1 MAAWVREVPI
11 VMAASQSGDASSI
24 LCVLVML
31 GLAFWGLESARKRHK
46 AGLKEKSAQAHGRA
60 GLAVPSAPRFPP
72 SLSAPK
78 QEEVPPQRISQV
90 PPRPDSVLPEPRSA
104 APARTPERIEPSPKL
119 VETRGTTWIPPG
131 QSVEV
136 AGRRIPGGMV
146 YVGDKLAAV
155 NVPSPEPA
163 LINPRLQVASRPDR
177 SGEGMNYW
185 PSYSTIS
192 PACRA
197 GYLEWLEEG
206 RRRPDAYIGYVFLF
220 FYGLERRTLIDLAK
234 GPVASAEVRAMEEE
248 VQGLLRVYG
257 ANGSFRRYATQLLD
271 VLRVRRVGEEGLL
284 RELPQFALRSEGEA
298 SFDVR
303 VAVGTAASRQLP
315 LPADWALAWAI
326 EASDTR
332 LRTPATRCPEEF
344 KTLFRARYA
353 RDHGQGLVPRARRT
367 QVKAQYQPASASF
380 GGMVPLASATVFEA
394 SESSLKPLHS
404 LIEDCCAELEP
415 FSRWIGK
422 NPEGRESL
430 AALALLPPE
439 LAAVQGGKE
448 VQALRSILEGALAGR
463 GVAALEA
470 RTLMTN
476 WPTAAPAKMS
486 KAEAVG
492 LAQTLE
498 KLGYGMEPDPRFS
511 GPVLATDEAAV
522 VFVLPPESPSAPAP
536 TYLAA
541 LATLHLAAAVA
552 TADGTVSPEEK
563 ARLESML
570 ENSQDLSPPEKV
582 RLKAHLDWLLK
593 RPASTAGLKK
603 RVDSLTPAA
612 RAALGR
618 LLVEVAVADGSVALQ
633 ELKTLS
639 KLYPLL
645 GLDEAR
651 VHADIHTVVAARAA
665 PAVEPVAMQ
674 LAGAPAK
681 GFTLPAPPAEPP
693 PQQPE
698 AKKKTGVALDMRS
711 VQAKLVETAAVS
723 SLLGSIFAEEEPAP
737 PAPAAPAVG
746 EAHVAG
752 LDAAHSA
759 LLRALVAKAEWPR
772 AEVEQLASGLG
783 LLTDGALDVINDAAF
798 EVCGEP
804 VLEGDEVLQLN
815 EQAAQEMVA

>member
-1 MAAWVREVPI
+1 MTI
-11 VMAASQSGDASSI
+11 
-24 LCVLVML
+24 
-31 GLAFWGLESARKRHK
+31 
-46 AGLKEKSAQAHGRA
+46 
-60 GLAVPSAPRFPP
+60 
-72 SLSAPK
+72 
-78 QEEVPPQRISQV
+78 
-90 PPRPDSVLPEPRSA
+90 
-104 APARTPERIEPSPKL
+104 
-119 VETRGTTWIPPG
+119 RGATWIPPG
-131 QSVEV
+131 QAVEV

-163 LINPRLQVASRPDR
+163 LINPSLHVASRPDR

-206 RRRPDAYIGYVFLF
+206 RRRPNAYIGYVFLF
-220 FYGLERRTLIDLAK
+220 FYGLERRVLVDLAK
-234 GPVASAEVRAMEEE
+234 GAVSSEEVRAIEQE

-257 ANGSFRRYATQLLD
+257 TNASFRRYATQLQD
-271 VLRVRRVGEEGLL
+271 VLRVRRTGEEGLL
-284 RELPQFALRSEGEA
+284 KEVPQFALRSEGEA

-303 VAVGTAASRQLP
+303 IAVGTAASRQLP

-353 RDHGQGLVPRARRT
+353 RDHGPGIVPRARKT

-380 GGMVPLASATVFEA
+380 GGEVPLASTTTFEA
-394 SESSLKPLHS
+394 SESSLKPLHA
-404 LIEDCCAELEP
+404 LIEDCCIELEP

-422 NPEGRESL
+422 NPEGRNTL

-439 LAAVQGGKE
+439 LAVGQGGRE
-448 VQALRSILEGALAGR
+448 VQALRSTLEEALSGR
-463 GVAALEA
+463 GVAAIEA
-470 RTLMTN
+470 RSLLAH
-476 WPTAAPAKMS
+476 WPTAVPDKVS

-498 KLGYGMEPDPRFS
+498 KLGFGLEPDPRFS
-511 GPVLATDEAAV
+511 GPVLAREESAV
-522 VFVLPPESPSAPAP
+522 VFALPPESPNAPSP
-536 TYLAA
+536 TYLAT
-541 LATLHLAAAVA
+541 LATLHLAATVA
-552 TADGTVSPEEK
+552 TADGTVSPEERT
-563 ARLESML
+563 RLDAML
-570 ENSQDLSPPEKV
+570 ENSQDLSMAEKV

-593 RPASTAGLKK
+593 RPASTASLKK
-603 RVDSLTPAA
+603 RVDSLTPTA

-618 LLVEVAVADGSVALQ
+618 LLVEVAVADGSVALP

-651 VHADIHTVVAARAA
+651 VHADIHTVVSARTA
-665 PAVEPVAMQ
+665 PAAEPVAMQ
-674 LAGAPAK
+674 LAGVPAK

-693 PQQPE
+693 PEPSQSRKS
-698 AKKKTGVALDMRS
+698 AGVALDMRS

-737 PAPAAPAVG
+737 ATPSAPAVG
-746 EAHVAG
+746 EASVAG

-772 AEVEQLASGLG
+772 SEVEKLASGLG

-798 EVCGEP
+798 GVCGEP

-815 EQAAQEMVA
+815 AQAAQEMVA